1 MLKTNNILL
10 SILLT
15 FFLFICGCK
24 TIPEG
29 IPPDRAVEI
38 EPSVQ
43 GEKITLN
50 EAVNLASTELAVKV
64 FSGRQGVIKVL
75 FKNNQEGDAVTRRLY
90 NDLKI
95 FQPVKSVLENED
107 FILESNFFRAG
118 ENKFWQL
125 RLKNRQGQVIWNE
138 KFAIKEDNL

>member
-29 IPPDRAVEI
+29 IPPDRVVEI

-125 RLKNRQGQVIWNE
+125 RLKNRQGQMIWNE

>member
-1 MLKTNNILL
+1 MLKINNILL

-29 IPPDRAVEI
+29 IPPDRVVEI
-38 EPSVQ
+38 EPSAQ

-107 FILESNFFRAG
+107 FILESNFSRVG

-125 RLKNRQGQVIWNE
+125 RLKNRQGQMIWNE

>member
-1 MLKTNNILL
+1 MLKINNILL

-29 IPPDRAVEI
+29 IPPVRVVEI

-107 FILESNFFRAG
+107 FILESNFSRAG

-125 RLKNRQGQVIWNE
+125 RLKNRQGQMIWNE